1 MRGCSPGWLSG
12 ITPCT
17 YIVGGGAAKSIN
29 QFYNKRIAEIV
40 SRETKGTTEKF
51 KPTEEYYDL
60 TNRRNNRIHDLMK
73 KTGKQLIEWC
83 AENRADTIVLG
94 CNRYWKQ
101 ESHIGHVNN
110 QKFVQIPFS
119 YLKNVIAWLAE
130 REGIRVVEQEES
142 YTSKASF
149 LDRDFIPVYGQEPE
163 VFRFSGKRNP
173 RGLYTSEE
181 GIVTNADLQASA
193 NILRKAYPNAFIE
206 GNEPEFRT
214 IKVIRHP
221 EYEQVRLNRMKQKA
235 TC

>member
-1 MRGCSPGWLSG
+1 
-12 ITPCT
+12 
-17 YIVGGGAAKSIN
+17 
-29 QFYNKRIAEIV
+29 
-40 SRETKGTTEKF
+40 
-51 KPTEEYYDL
+51 
-60 TNRRNNRIHDLMK
+60 MK

-130 REGIRVVEQEES
+130 RKGIRVVEQEES

-221 EYEQVRLNRMKQKA
+221 EYEQVRLNRTKQKA